1 MTCEKSEAMK
11 IKLYKKFFVSISL
24 VSCSNEVGSGSVYI
38 LVDYRYL
45 PLVRHVGLES
55 QLTENIGL
63 KS

>member
-1 MTCEKSEAMK
+1 MTFEKSEAMK
-11 IKLYKKFFVSISL
+11 IKLFKKFFVSISL
-24 VSCSNEVGSGSVYI
+24 VSCSNEVGSGYI